1 MSDHILKSHNK
12 TLLLYHLVFP
22 VKYRRDAISD
32 AVGETLKY
40 ICLEISERFEIHF
53 VEIGY
58 ETNHV
63 HFLVQ
68 SVPNM
73 SISKIVRIL
82 KSITAK
88 ELFRQQPDIK
98 QMLWGGKFWTAGYY
112 ANTVGQ
118 FASEDVIKKYIE
130 NQGKDKE
137 YKNIHIQQLT
147 LFGYPDGSASG

>member
-1 MSDHILKSHNK
+1 M
-12 TLLLYHLVFP
+12 
-22 VKYRRDAISD
+22 KYRREVILDT
-32 AVGETLKY
+32 VGETLKE

-58 ETNHV
+58 ESDHV

-73 SISKIVRIL
+73 SISKIVRTL

-88 ELFRQQPDIK
+88 ELFRLHPEIK
-98 QMLWGGKFWTAGYY
+98 EKLWGGKFWTAGFY

-118 FASEDVIKKYIE
+118 YASEEVIRKYVE
-130 NQGKDKE
+130 SQGKEKE
-137 YKNIHIQQLT
+137 YKKIRSQQLV
-147 LFGYPDGSASG
+147 LF